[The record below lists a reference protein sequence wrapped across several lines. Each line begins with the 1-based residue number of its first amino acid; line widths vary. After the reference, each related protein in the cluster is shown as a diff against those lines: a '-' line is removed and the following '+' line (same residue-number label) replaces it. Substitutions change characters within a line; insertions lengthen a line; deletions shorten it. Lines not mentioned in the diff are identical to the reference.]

1 MEIFPGKEQRLLL
14 WKMARKETQDI
25 FLGLND
31 LRTWSHPTG
40 IVRNCGLN
48 ISTLRGWL
56 LTKAQSEDFLWM
68 RFQPSKFEKA
78 CVVNLINCYSYCVY
92 TNDQAKEKWSILKHK
107 DSLREKKKLCFNG
120 NHNVQLWVLN
130 FSVVNCLQNFVLR
143 MCLWMPYRSQHLIIF
158 PEMFS
163 LQTTFFAWFHSSKV
177 LAFENLCNWFMICCM
192 L

>member
-1 MEIFPGKEQRLLL
+1 
-14 WKMARKETQDI
+14 MALTSPLSGDDCSLKLNLKISCEWDSSQANLRKPV
-25 FLGLND
+25 
-31 LRTWSHPTG
+31 WS
-40 IVRNCGLN
+40 IWS
-48 ISTLRGWL
+48 IAI
-56 LTKAQSEDFLWM
+56 LTVFIQ
-68 RFQPSKFEKA
+68 
-78 CVVNLINCYSYCVY
+78 I
-92 TNDQAKEKWSILKHK
+92 DQAKEKWSILKHK